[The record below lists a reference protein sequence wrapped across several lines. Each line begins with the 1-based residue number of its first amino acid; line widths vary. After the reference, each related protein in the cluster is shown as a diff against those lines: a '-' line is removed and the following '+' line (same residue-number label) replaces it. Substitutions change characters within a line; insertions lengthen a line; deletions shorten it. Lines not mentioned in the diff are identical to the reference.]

1 MLDSKA
7 IFGVFDLFLLKVA
20 AGYPSLPAA
29 TFGGKSGTC
38 DSQVQGQVPL
48 SAHTCKKRPQG
59 SSFICTPHQRDNLAG
74 RNRRRRLLA
83 GVDGGRGPYRCSSGS
98 FEGGSG
104 GAQST
109 GGAPCSAACGTAGSS
124 TVAQRSSTLS
134 EAATQATHSPST
146 QATSCGQSSRTAVC
160 RPTRRQRCGP
170 RCSRRRQGC
179 GRRATAE
186 ASCGRRATAKTSCG
200 PHATAEASSCGSH
213 ATTEAGAYTNRR
225 PTKGCG
231 ARARG

>member
-48 SAHTCKKRPQG
+48 SAHTCKKRPLHLH
-59 SSFICTPHQRDNLAG
+59 TPPTRQSRTVEIGGAAYLP
-74 RNRRRRLLA
+74 
-83 GVDGGRGPYRCSSGS
+83 GVDGGRGPHRCSSGS